1 MLHTEIIN
9 ILITQIILLIFTHF
23 KIKGKKLQ
31 HNVSGFYSGD
41 FFFFKFRIQTSL
53 IFKIL
58 ESV

>member
-9 ILITQIILLIFTHF
+9 NLITQIILLIFTHF

-31 HNVSGFYSGD
+31 HNVSGFHPGD
-41 FFFFKFRIQTSL
+41 FLIWGL

-58 ESV
+58 